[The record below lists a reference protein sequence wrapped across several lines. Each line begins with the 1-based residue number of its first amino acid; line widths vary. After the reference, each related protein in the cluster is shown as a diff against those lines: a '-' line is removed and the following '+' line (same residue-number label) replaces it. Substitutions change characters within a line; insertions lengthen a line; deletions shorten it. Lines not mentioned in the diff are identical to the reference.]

1 MQKYYEIETEL
12 GTMRGFFHKPDVS
25 QFPVCIIFHGF
36 TGQCTGT
43 KFSYVQLSR
52 MLEKQNIGSLRMDF
66 LGSGQSDLPFRDMTF
81 ENELDSA
88 IKIFQEVKNMD
99 CVTEI
104 YLLGHS
110 MGGAIASEVAKRY
123 PQDISKMCL
132 WAPALNLPE
141 AIEYLKGHVDETPYY
156 DHSGFEISHAFVED
170 ITSRDLYHDLDIY
183 QNDLMILHG
192 TKDATVPYDIS
203 KKYLKGFSHPVF
215 YPIEGATHNYDSL
228 EHINQVIQLTYH
240 FLTNNGDE

>member
-88 IKIFQEVKNMD
+88 IFKK
-99 CVTEI
+99 
-104 YLLGHS
+104 
-110 MGGAIASEVAKRY
+110 
-123 PQDISKMCL
+123 SKT
-132 WAPALNLPE
+132 W
-141 AIEYLKGHVDETPYY
+141 IV
-156 DHSGFEISHAFVED
+156 
-170 ITSRDLYHDLDIY
+170 
-183 QNDLMILHG
+183 
-192 TKDATVPYDIS
+192 
-203 KKYLKGFSHPVF
+203 
-215 YPIEGATHNYDSL
+215 
-228 EHINQVIQLTYH
+228 
-240 FLTNNGDE
+240 